1 MKQKCL
7 FLTIISLMITA
18 CGTTKKVT
26 QTPVAPPP
34 SWVAARP
41 TSTAYYIGI
50 GSARKTADAN
60 QYMQAAKQNALADLS
75 SDISISISSNSVLSA
90 FETNL
95 KMSEDFSSTIRTE
108 TQKDLEGYEVVETWE
123 NPTHYWVYYR
133 LSKAEYQRIVDER
146 KGRATTKSLDYF
158 GKSQTNLREGDTR
171 QAIVNLIKAL
181 EPIKPYFSDPL
192 PVHYQG
198 REIYLGNEIFQS
210 LSSTIGSLGIAGDKP
225 QLSVKLGQSIQP
237 DQLTF
242 KVSDANGRPLNGI
255 PVAATYTEKPLRNS
269 RVRTDIRGEASY
281 LVDAIRSNRSIETF
295 KVAIALEDMVNEATA
310 DYLIRRL
317 VARFPA
323 PEAVVVINIV
333 KPVFFIASD
342 EKNIGKPLAAMPL
355 REAMKR
361 KLLEAGLPVADREKD
376 ADYLVLITAATQ
388 AKGESG
394 SYKHSALSGVVVVKD
409 AKGAEVY
416 LKPFDGIT
424 GSHFD
429 HEAAGNEAIKEA
441 TKKIEGSIARE
452 IIEGLVK
459 GKVGY

>member
-1 MKQKCL
+1 
-7 FLTIISLMITA
+7 
-18 CGTTKKVT
+18 
-26 QTPVAPPP
+26 
-34 SWVAARP
+34 
-41 TSTAYYIGI
+41 
-50 GSARKTADAN
+50 
-60 QYMQAAKQNALADLS
+60 
-75 SDISISISSNSVLSA
+75 
-90 FETNL
+90 
-95 KMSEDFSSTIRTE
+95 
-108 TQKDLEGYEVVETWE
+108 
-123 NPTHYWVYYR
+123 
-133 LSKAEYQRIVDER
+133 
-146 KGRATTKSLDYF
+146 
-158 GKSQTNLREGDTR
+158 
-171 QAIVNLIKAL
+171 
-181 EPIKPYFSDPL
+181 
-192 PVHYQG
+192 
-198 REIYLGNEIFQS
+198 
-210 LSSTIGSLGIAGDKP
+210 
-225 QLSVKLGQSIQP
+225 LGQSIQP

-376 ADYLVLITAATQ
+376 ADYFVLITAATQ